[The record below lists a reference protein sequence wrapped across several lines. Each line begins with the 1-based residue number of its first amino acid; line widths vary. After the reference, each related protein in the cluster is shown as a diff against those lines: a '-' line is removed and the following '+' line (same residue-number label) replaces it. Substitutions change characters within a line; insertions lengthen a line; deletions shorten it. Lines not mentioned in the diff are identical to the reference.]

1 MEQEYKNLTKV
12 LNDFGVEFVNLLAD
26 KIIEAD
32 GIASGEMLN
41 TLDFNVRK
49 EGLYYTFTVYLKH
62 TDYFPY
68 FDQGTRP
75 HWPPKDPII
84 KWIQDKPIYPEA
96 DANGKLPTVEQLA
109 FLISRKISQ
118 DGTEARNVFDAAK
131 KELIPKYEQL
141 FADALAKDI
150 MEDFLNSDD
159 FNILKYSNR

>member
-1 MEQEYKNLTKV
+1 MEQFNNLTAILKE
-12 LNDFGVEFVNLLAD
+12 FGQEFVNLVAD

-41 TLDFNVRK
+41 TLDFDVRK
-49 EGLYYTFTVYLKH
+49 EGGHFTVYLKH

-75 HWPPKDPII
+75 HWPPKDSII

-109 FLISRKISQ
+109 FLISRKISE
-118 DGTEARNVFDAAK
+118 DGTEARNVFDIAK

-150 MEDFLNSDD
+150 MEDYLAGKN
-159 FNILKYSNR
+159 FNDWDILKV